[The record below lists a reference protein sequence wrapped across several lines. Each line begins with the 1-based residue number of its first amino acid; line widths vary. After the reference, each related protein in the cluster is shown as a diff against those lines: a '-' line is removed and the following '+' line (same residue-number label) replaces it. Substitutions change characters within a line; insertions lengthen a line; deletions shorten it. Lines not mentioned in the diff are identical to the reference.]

1 MDMTG
6 EYSIAAP
13 RQNVWEELNDP
24 EVLKQCIP
32 GCEEMQKISPT
43 EFTAKVNVK
52 VGPISARFG
61 GKVQLLDLDP
71 PNGCR
76 INGEG
81 SGGIAGFAKGGA
93 TVKLVDVPGGTKLSY
108 SMEAHVGGKLAQIG
122 SRLIDATARKYAE
135 EFFSRFVAIVE
146 QGHAA
151 RPVSQPTGPAATAP
165 TPTSLLLAALPS
177 AGRRSAPALWVSIL
191 LLVPLVAVL
200 YFFTR

>member
-32 GCEEMQKISPT
+32 GCKEMQKISPT

-76 INGEG
+76 ISGEG
-81 SGGIAGFAKGGA
+81 SGGIAGFAKGNA
-93 TVKLVDVPGGTKLSY
+93 AVTLTDVAEGTNLSY
-108 SMEAHVGGKLAQIG
+108 RAQAQIG
-122 SRLIDATARKYAE
+122 GKIAQLGQRLVAGTAKKIADL
-135 EFFSRFVAIVE
+135 FFANC
-146 QGHAA
+146 A
-151 RPVSQPTGPAATAP
+151 
-165 TPTSLLLAALPS
+165 AALTQKQ
-177 AGRRSAPALWVSIL
+177 G
-191 LLVPLVAVL
+191 
-200 YFFTR
+200 